1 MGFVIGA
8 FLLLSFSTS
17 LTPLLNITYRYGKGS
32 EYFGIEGV
40 EKGEPIGPYSFAV
53 KNPDGSIYIP
63 DPVNGN
69 IKVISSSGSIERMIP
84 FKGYYDDLRVDENGN
99 IYILDRAGQRV
110 IYLDPEGK
118 SQKEYELTYD
128 EVKEPCKLK
137 IKGANVFI
145 KHTNPTLTNVKTKA
159 SKEDMYEVDI
169 KDERLDIFL
178 HKDGNIKQIASLK
191 IEGIVSAEVLGTDYK
206 GNIFIQ
212 IETKKTDIGV
222 YLWVLKFNPEGNLI
236 GKYKI
241 PHNDYFVWTAR
252 LLDIDANGNIY
263 QVLPAKDRLEINI
276 WKTE

>member
-1 MGFVIGA
+1 
-8 FLLLSFSTS
+8 
-17 LTPLLNITYRYGKGS
+17 
-32 EYFGIEGV
+32 
-40 EKGEPIGPYSFAV
+40 
-53 KNPDGSIYIP
+53 
-63 DPVNGN
+63 
-69 IKVISSSGSIERMIP
+69 
-84 FKGYYDDLRVDENGN
+84 
-99 IYILDRAGQRV
+99 
-110 IYLDPEGK
+110 
-118 SQKEYELTYD
+118 
-128 EVKEPCKLK
+128 
-137 IKGANVFI
+137 VFI

-169 KDERLDIFL
+169 KDERLDIFF
-178 HKDGNIKQIASLK
+178 HKDGNIKQLASLK

-222 YLWVLKFNPEGNLI
+222 YLWVLKFNPEGKLI
-236 GKYKI
+236 GEYKI